1 MTTTTEELTRSETRS
16 KIIETHRVHETDTGS
31 PQVQIALLTKRI
43 NEINAHMKQNKKDFH
58 TQRGLLKL
66 VGQRNRLLRYIKR
79 TNETEYK
86 KLIAALG
93 LRK

>member
-1 MTTTTEELTRSETRS
+1 MTTAAMKAQQRNETVATYRRHDS
-16 KIIETHRVHETDTGS
+16 DTGS
-31 PQVQIALLTKRI
+31 THVQIALLTKRI
-43 NEINAHMKQNKKDFH
+43 NHINEHMKKNKKDYH

-66 VGQRNRLLRYIKR
+66 VGQRNRLLKYMRNNR
-79 TNETEYK
+79 EAEYK